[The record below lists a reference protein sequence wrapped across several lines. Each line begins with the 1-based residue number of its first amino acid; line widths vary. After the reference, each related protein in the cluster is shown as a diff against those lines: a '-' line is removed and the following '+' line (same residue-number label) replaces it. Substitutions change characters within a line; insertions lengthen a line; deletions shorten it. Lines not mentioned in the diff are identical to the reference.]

1 MTVTTKKLTVG
12 FRNIEE
18 ALELMVNTLR
28 EIAVKVEFQYN
39 DELNSVIEC
48 LTSRLIPLTYAQI
61 LTGIEVQFADE
72 EIDVKLEYYPDPDEE
87 DELDVSFL
95 SLVSCDVD
103 KLTLG
108 IVLSDKEYASYLV
121 TDNLSDLA
129 TDHIDILMIDPQS
142 SLSEE
147 KSKVSSE
154 GSDH

>member
-1 MTVTTKKLTVG
+1 
-12 FRNIEE
+12 
-18 ALELMVNTLR
+18 MVNTLR

-154 GSDH
+154 GSDNNDNES